1 MKVNFVGVLIRL
13 ISDPF
18 CQPPMS
24 GRYKLFFCSVFLFLS
39 FQFAAH
45 AATPVGLDSVGIQ
58 QIEGRVFIIHK
69 VAYQETLFSISRR
82 YKVQMS
88 EIQQSNRILK
98 QGLKEGQMLLVPYG
112 QATSSLDSS
121 VPNSSDASASSET
134 SPSTPARNTS
144 SENAADPGSLAS
156 EDTVS
161 PASTIPAKNDKTTAP
176 TVEAPATNPT
186 KTAPAFTIQ
195 KVKITHKVKSGES
208 LSTIAKKY
216 KVTVAELKSW
226 NSLSSDKLSIGK
238 ALKVIT
244 KKAVPVKQNGTQ
256 TQAEPLVADAAVKE
270 EVKKEEPRVT
280 DRKTEIPNETKEVV
294 FISTKSPSATTKATG
309 DGISHTVKSGES
321 LFLLAKMYGSSIEE
335 LVQWNGLTSNNIK
348 VGQTLQVGRAA
359 TTTAAASTNP
369 IAATTTTTTAPTT
382 TTSEVEVKEVKSE
395 PTVSVPAAEPKQE
408 STAPN
413 TSGGFTNTKESG
425 LAEVIPGTE
434 ANKKYLVLHRNAP
447 VGSVIRIKNEE
458 NDLTIFAR
466 VVGVLPET
474 GDNSKVLIK
483 LSKAAFEQ
491 LKGVNT
497 RFPVEILY

>member
-18 CQPPMS
+18 CQPLMS
-24 GRYKLFFCSVFLFLS
+24 GRFKLFFCSVFLFLS

-45 AATPVGLDSVGIQ
+45 AATSEGLDSVGIQ
-58 QIEGRVFIIHK
+58 RIEGRVFIIHK

-112 QATSSLDSS
+112 QTNSSLDSS
-121 VPNSSDASASSET
+121 VPNSSDAAVSSET
-134 SPSTPARNTS
+134 SASTLNRNTS
-144 SENAADPGSLAS
+144 TENAADPGPLTSVATPS
-156 EDTVS
+156 
-161 PASTIPAKNDKTTAP
+161 STSSIPAKNDKTTAAP
-176 TVEAPATNPT
+176 TVESPVTNPS
-186 KTAPAFTIQ
+186 KTAATFTIQ

-216 KVTVAELKSW
+216 KVSVAELKSW

-238 ALKVIT
+238 SLKVIT
-244 KKAVPVKQNGTQ
+244 KKSVPVKQSGTQ

-270 EVKKEEPRVT
+270 EVKKEQPKVA
-280 DRKTEIPNETKEVV
+280 DRKTENPNETKEVV
-294 FISTKSPSATTKATG
+294 FVFTKSPTATTNATG
-309 DGISHTVKSGES
+309 DGISHTVKPGES
-321 LFLLAKMYGSSIEE
+321 LFSLAKMYGSSIEE

-359 TTTAAASTNP
+359 TTTAASTN
-369 IAATTTTTTAPTT
+369 TTA
-382 TTSEVEVKEVKSE
+382 SEDVAEEVKSE
-395 PTVSVPAAEPKQE
+395 PTVTVPAAEPKQE

-447 VGSVIRIKNEE
+447 IGSVIRIKNEE

-483 LSKAAFEQ
+483 LSQAAFEQ

>member
-1 MKVNFVGVLIRL
+1 MKVNFVGILIRL

-24 GRYKLFFCSVFLFLS
+24 GRFKLFFYSVFLFLS
-39 FQFAAH
+39 FQSAVLAG
-45 AATPVGLDSVGIQ
+45 TTEGLDSIGIQ

-112 QATSSLDSS
+112 QTNSSLDYS
-121 VPNSSDASASSET
+121 VLNSSDAAASSET
-134 SPSTPARNTS
+134 SPSTPVRNTY
-144 SENAADPGSLAS
+144 SENTADSGSLTSVA
-156 EDTVS
+156 TPS
-161 PASTIPAKNDKTTAP
+161 PASSIPAKNDKTIAAP
-176 TVEAPATNPT
+176 TVVSPVTNPS
-186 KTAPAFTIQ
+186 KTAAAVTIQ

-216 KVTVAELKSW
+216 KVSVAELKSW
-226 NSLSSDKLSIGK
+226 NSLSSDKISIGK
-238 ALKVIT
+238 SLKVIT
-244 KKAVPVKQNGTQ
+244 KKAVPVKQSGTQ

-270 EVKKEEPRVT
+270 EVKKEEPKVS
-280 DRKTEIPNETKEVV
+280 DRKTEIPNENKEVV
-294 FISTKSPSATTKATG
+294 FVSTKSPTATTNATG
-309 DGISHTVKSGES
+309 DRISHTVKPGES

-348 VGQTLQVGRAA
+348 VGQTLQVGRA
-359 TTTAAASTNP
+359 TAAT
-369 IAATTTTTTAPTT
+369 AATTSASTTT
-382 TTSEVEVKEVKSE
+382 TTSEDVVEEVKSE
-395 PTVSVPAAEPKQE
+395 PIITVPAAEQKQE

-447 VGSVIRIKNEE
+447 IGSVIRIKNEE

>member
-24 GRYKLFFCSVFLFLS
+24 GRFKLFFCSVFLFLS

-45 AATPVGLDSVGIQ
+45 AAAPVGLDSVGIQ

-121 VPNSSDASASSET
+121 APNSSDAATSSET

-156 EDTVS
+156 EDTAS
-161 PASTIPAKNDKTTAP
+161 PAPTIPAKNDKTTAP

-186 KTAPAFTIQ
+186 KTAPAVTIQ

-216 KVTVAELKSW
+216 KVSVAELKSW

-270 EVKKEEPRVT
+270 EVKKEQPKVA
-280 DRKTEIPNETKEVV
+280 DRKTENPNETKEVV
-294 FISTKSPSATTKATG
+294 FVSTKSPTATTNATG
-309 DGISHTVKSGES
+309 DGISHTVKPGES
-321 LFLLAKMYGSSIEE
+321 LFSLAKMYGSSIEE

-359 TTTAAASTNP
+359 TTTAASTN
-369 IAATTTTTTAPTT
+369 TTA
-382 TTSEVEVKEVKSE
+382 SEDVAEEVKSE
-395 PTVSVPAAEPKQE
+395 PTVTVPAAEPKQE
-408 STAPN
+408 STVPN

-447 VGSVIRIKNEE
+447 IGSVIRIKNEE

>member
-1 MKVNFVGVLIRL
+1 
-13 ISDPF
+13 
-18 CQPPMS
+18 MS

-112 QATSSLDSS
+112 QTTSSLDSS
-121 VPNSSDASASSET
+121 VPNSSDAATSSET

-144 SENAADPGSLAS
+144 SENAADPGEATS
-156 EDTVS
+156 VVVPS
-161 PASTIPAKNDKTTAP
+161 PASTIPAKNDKTTTAP
-176 TVEAPATNPT
+176 TVEAPATNST

-216 KVTVAELKSW
+216 KVTIAELKSW

-270 EVKKEEPRVT
+270 EVKKEETRVT

-335 LVQWNGLTSNNIK
+335 LIQWNGLTSNNIK

-359 TTTAAASTNP
+359 TTAASTNP
-369 IAATTTTTTAPTT
+369 IAATTTTTTTPTT
-382 TTSEVEVKEVKSE
+382 NTASEVEVEEVKSE
-395 PTVSVPAAEPKQE
+395 PTVTVPAAEPKQE

>member
-24 GRYKLFFCSVFLFLS
+24 GRFKLFFCSVFLFLS
-39 FQFAAH
+39 FQFTAH
-45 AATPVGLDSVGIQ
+45 AAAPVGLDSVGIQ

-112 QATSSLDSS
+112 QAISSLDSS
-121 VPNSSDASASSET
+121 VPNSSDAAASSET
-134 SPSTPARNTS
+134 SASTISRDTS
-144 SENAADPGSLAS
+144 FENAVDSGEATSVGTP
-156 EDTVS
+156 S
-161 PASTIPAKNDKTTAP
+161 PAPTIPAKNDKTTAP
-176 TVEAPATNPT
+176 TVEAPATNST
-186 KTAPAFTIQ
+186 KTAPAVTIQ

-216 KVTVAELKSW
+216 KVSVAELKSW

-294 FISTKSPSATTKATG
+294 FVSTKSPSATTKATG

-321 LFLLAKMYGSSIEE
+321 LFLLSKMYGSSIED

-359 TTTAAASTNP
+359 ATTAASTNST
-369 IAATTTTTTAPTT
+369 ASTTVSTATTA
-382 TTSEVEVKEVKSE
+382 SEVEVKEVKSE
-395 PTVSVPAAEPKQE
+395 PTVTVPAAEPKQE

>member
-24 GRYKLFFCSVFLFLS
+24 GRFKLFFCSVFLFLS

-45 AATPVGLDSVGIQ
+45 AAAPVGLDSVGIQ

-121 VPNSSDASASSET
+121 VPNSTDAAASSET
-134 SPSTPARNTS
+134 SASTISRDTS
-144 SENAADPGSLAS
+144 FENAVAPGSLTS
-156 EDTVS
+156 EDTPL
-161 PASTIPAKNDKTTAP
+161 PAPTIPAKNDKTTAP
-176 TVEAPATNPT
+176 TVEAPATNST
-186 KTAPAFTIQ
+186 KTAPAVTIQ

-216 KVTVAELKSW
+216 KVSVAELKSW

-359 TTTAAASTNP
+359 TTAASTNP
-369 IAATTTTTTAPTT
+369 IAATTTTPTT

-395 PTVSVPAAEPKQE
+395 PTVTVPATEPKQE

>member
-1 MKVNFVGVLIRL
+1 
-13 ISDPF
+13 
-18 CQPPMS
+18 MS
-24 GRYKLFFCSVFLFLS
+24 GRFKLFFCSVFLFLN
-39 FQFAAH
+39 FQFTSF
-45 AATPVGLDSVGIQ
+45 AATPVGYDSVGIQ
-58 QIEGRVFIIHK
+58 QIEGRLFIIHK

-121 VPNSSDASASSET
+121 VPNSSDDSALSET
-134 SPSTPARNTS
+134 SASTINRNTS
-144 SENAADPGSLAS
+144 SENAVAS
-156 EDTVS
+156 AEATSVATPS
-161 PASTIPAKNDKTTAP
+161 PTSSIPAKNDKITAAP
-176 TVEAPATNPT
+176 TVASTATIPT
-186 KTAPAFTIQ
+186 KTAPTYTIQ

-244 KKAVPVKQNGTQ
+244 KKSVPVKQSGTQ
-256 TQAEPLVADAAVKE
+256 IQAEPLVADAAVKE
-270 EVKKEEPRVT
+270 EVKIEEPRAAPK
-280 DRKTEIPNETKEVV
+280 KTEIPNETKEVV
-294 FISTKSPSATTKATG
+294 FVSTKSPSATTKATG
-309 DGISHTVKSGES
+309 DVISHTVKPGES

-348 VGQTLQVGRAA
+348 VGQMLQVGRAA
-359 TTTAAASTNP
+359 TTAAASTNP
-369 IAATTTTTTAPTT
+369 IAATTTIPTTTA
-382 TTSEVEVKEVKSE
+382 SEVLVEEVKSE
-395 PTVSVPAAEPKQE
+395 PIVTVPAAEPKQE

-447 VGSVIRIKNEE
+447 IGSVIRIKNEE

>member
-1 MKVNFVGVLIRL
+1 MKVNFVGILIRL

-18 CQPPMS
+18 CQPPMF
-24 GRYKLFFCSVFLFLS
+24 GRFKLFFCSVFLFLN

-121 VPNSSDASASSET
+121 VPNSSDAAASSET
-134 SPSTPARNTS
+134 SASTPARDTS
-144 SENAADPGSLAS
+144 SENAVAPGSLTS
-156 EDTVS
+156 EDTPS
-161 PASTIPAKNDKTTAP
+161 PAPTIPAKNDKTAAP
-176 TVEAPATNPT
+176 TVESPATNPI
-186 KTAPAFTIQ
+186 KTAPAVTIQ

-216 KVTVAELKSW
+216 KVSVAELKSW

-256 TQAEPLVADAAVKE
+256 TQAEPVVADAVVKE
-270 EVKKEEPRVT
+270 EIKKEEPKVA
-280 DRKTEIPNETKEVV
+280 DRKTEMPNETKEVV
-294 FISTKSPSATTKATG
+294 FVSTKSPSATTNATG

-359 TTTAAASTNP
+359 TTTAAASTNST
-369 IAATTTTTTAPTT
+369 ASTTTPTNPTA
-382 TTSEVEVKEVKSE
+382 SEVVVEEVKSE
-395 PTVSVPAAEPKQE
+395 PTVTVPAAEPKQE

-425 LAEVIPGTE
+425 LAEVIPGTD

-447 VGSVIRIKNEE
+447 IGSVIRIKNEE

>member
-1 MKVNFVGVLIRL
+1 MKVNFVGILIRL

-18 CQPPMS
+18 CQPPMF
-24 GRYKLFFCSVFLFLS
+24 GRFKLFFCSVFLFLN

-121 VPNSSDASASSET
+121 VPNSSDAAASSET
-134 SPSTPARNTS
+134 SASTPARDTS
-144 SENAADPGSLAS
+144 SENAVAPGSLTS
-156 EDTVS
+156 EDTPS
-161 PASTIPAKNDKTTAP
+161 PAPTIPAKNDKTTAAP
-176 TVEAPATNPT
+176 TVESPATNPT
-186 KTAPAFTIQ
+186 KTAPAVTIQ

-216 KVTVAELKSW
+216 KVSVAELKSW

-256 TQAEPLVADAAVKE
+256 TQAEPLVADAVVKE
-270 EVKKEEPRVT
+270 EIKKEEPKVA

-294 FISTKSPSATTKATG
+294 FVSTKSPSATTNATG
-309 DGISHTVKSGES
+309 DGIFHTVKSGES

-359 TTTAAASTNP
+359 TTTAAASTNST
-369 IAATTTTTTAPTT
+369 ASTTTPTA
-382 TTSEVEVKEVKSE
+382 SEVVVEEVKSE
-395 PTVSVPAAEPKQE
+395 LTVTVPAAEPKQE

-425 LAEVIPGTE
+425 LAEVIPGTD

-447 VGSVIRIKNEE
+447 IGSVIRIKNEE

>member
-1 MKVNFVGVLIRL
+1 MKVNFVGILIRL

-24 GRYKLFFCSVFLFLS
+24 GRFKLFFCSVFLFLS

-45 AATPVGLDSVGIQ
+45 AAAPVGLDSVGIQ

-88 EIQQSNRILK
+88 EIHQSNRILK

-121 VPNSSDASASSET
+121 VPSSTDASASSET
-134 SPSTPARNTS
+134 SASTISRDTS
-144 SENAADPGSLAS
+144 SENAADSGEATSV
-156 EDTVS
+156 DTPS
-161 PASTIPAKNDKTTAP
+161 PVPTIPAKNDKTTAP
-176 TVEAPATNPT
+176 TVEAPATNST
-186 KTAPAFTIQ
+186 KTAPAVTIQ

-216 KVTVAELKSW
+216 KVSVAELKSW

-294 FISTKSPSATTKATG
+294 FVSTKSPSATTKATG

-335 LVQWNGLTSNNIK
+335 LIQWNGLTSNNIK

-359 TTTAAASTNP
+359 TTAASTNP
-369 IAATTTTTTAPTT
+369 IAATTTTTTTTTPTT
-382 TTSEVEVKEVKSE
+382 TTSEVVVEEVKSE
-395 PTVSVPAAEPKQE
+395 PIVTVPAAEPKQE

>member
-24 GRYKLFFCSVFLFLS
+24 GSFKLFFCSVFLFLS

-45 AATPVGLDSVGIQ
+45 AATSEGLDSVGIQ

-112 QATSSLDSS
+112 QTNSSLDSS
-121 VPNSSDASASSET
+121 VPNSSDAAVSSET
-134 SPSTPARNTS
+134 SASTLNRNTS
-144 SENAADPGSLAS
+144 TENAADPGPLTSVATPS
-156 EDTVS
+156 
-161 PASTIPAKNDKTTAP
+161 STSSIPAKNDKTTAAP
-176 TVEAPATNPT
+176 TVESPVTNPS
-186 KTAPAFTIQ
+186 KTAATFTIQ

-216 KVTVAELKSW
+216 KVSVAELKSW

-238 ALKVIT
+238 SLKVIT
-244 KKAVPVKQNGTQ
+244 KKSVPVKQSGTQ

-270 EVKKEEPRVT
+270 EVKKEQPKVA
-280 DRKTEIPNETKEVV
+280 DRKTENPNETKEVV
-294 FISTKSPSATTKATG
+294 FVSTKSPTATTNATG
-309 DGISHTVKSGES
+309 DGISHTVKPGES
-321 LFLLAKMYGSSIEE
+321 LFSLAKMYGSSIEE

-359 TTTAAASTNP
+359 TTTAASTN
-369 IAATTTTTTAPTT
+369 TTA
-382 TTSEVEVKEVKSE
+382 SEDVAEEVKSE
-395 PTVSVPAAEPKQE
+395 PTVTVPAAEPKQE

-447 VGSVIRIKNEE
+447 IGSVIRIKNEE

>member
-1 MKVNFVGVLIRL
+1 MKVNFVGALIRH
-13 ISDPF
+13 ISDPLVS
-18 CQPPMS
+18 PLMS
-24 GRYKLFFCSVFLFLS
+24 GRFKLFSCSVFLFLS

-45 AATPVGLDSVGIQ
+45 AATSEGLDSVGIQ
-58 QIEGRVFIIHK
+58 RIEGRVFIIHK

-112 QATSSLDSS
+112 QTNSSLDSS
-121 VPNSSDASASSET
+121 VPNSSDAAVSSET
-134 SPSTPARNTS
+134 SASTLNRNTS
-144 SENAADPGSLAS
+144 SENAADPGSLTSVA
-156 EDTVS
+156 TPS
-161 PASTIPAKNDKTTAP
+161 PASSIPAKNDKTTAAP
-176 TVEAPATNPT
+176 TVESPVTNPS
-186 KTAPAFTIQ
+186 KTAATFTIQ

-216 KVTVAELKSW
+216 KVSVAELKSW

-244 KKAVPVKQNGTQ
+244 KKSVPVKQSGTQ

-270 EVKKEEPRVT
+270 EVKKEEPKVAE
-280 DRKTEIPNETKEVV
+280 RKTENPNETKEVV
-294 FISTKSPSATTKATG
+294 FVSTKSPTATTNATG
-309 DGISHTVKSGES
+309 DGISHTVKPGES
-321 LFLLAKMYGSSIEE
+321 LFSLAKMYGSSIEE

-359 TTTAAASTNP
+359 TTTAAPTN
-369 IAATTTTTTAPTT
+369 TTA
-382 TTSEVEVKEVKSE
+382 SEDVAEEVKSE
-395 PTVSVPAAEPKQE
+395 PTVTVPAAEPKQE

-447 VGSVIRIKNEE
+447 IGSVIRIKNEE

-483 LSKAAFEQ
+483 LSQAAFEQ

>member
-1 MKVNFVGVLIRL
+1 MKVNFVGILIRL

-24 GRYKLFFCSVFLFLS
+24 GRFKLFFCSVFLFLS

-45 AATPVGLDSVGIQ
+45 AATPEGLDSVGIQ

-112 QATSSLDSS
+112 QATSSLDSL
-121 VPNSSDASASSET
+121 VPNSSDAVASSET
-134 SPSTPARNTS
+134 SASTISRDTS
-144 SENAADPGSLAS
+144 SENAADSGEATSVGTP
-156 EDTVS
+156 S
-161 PASTIPAKNDKTTAP
+161 PAATIPAKNDKTTAP
-176 TVEAPATNPT
+176 TVEAPATNST
-186 KTAPAFTIQ
+186 KTAPAVTIQ

-216 KVTVAELKSW
+216 KVSVAELKSW

-294 FISTKSPSATTKATG
+294 FVSTKSPSATTKVTG

-321 LFLLAKMYGSSIEE
+321 LFLLAKMYGSSIED

-359 TTTAAASTNP
+359 ATTTPTTTA
-369 IAATTTTTTAPTT
+369 
-382 TTSEVEVKEVKSE
+382 SEVEVEEVKSE
-395 PTVSVPAAEPKQE
+395 PTVTVPAVEPKQE

-413 TSGGFTNTKESG
+413 TSGGFMNTKESG

-447 VGSVIRIKNEE
+447 IGSVIRIKNEE

>member
-1 MKVNFVGVLIRL
+1 
-13 ISDPF
+13 
-18 CQPPMS
+18 MS
-24 GRYKLFFCSVFLFLS
+24 NRYKLFFCSVFLFLS

-45 AATPVGLDSVGIQ
+45 AATPEGLDSVGIQ

-112 QATSSLDSS
+112 QATSSFDSS
-121 VPNSSDASASSET
+121 VPNSYDAAALSET
-134 SPSTPARNTS
+134 SASTISRNTS
-144 SENAADPGSLAS
+144 SENAVAPAEATSVA
-156 EDTVS
+156 TPS
-161 PASTIPAKNDKTTAP
+161 PASSIPAKNYKTAAP
-176 TVEAPATNPT
+176 TVESPATNPT
-186 KTAPAFTIQ
+186 KTAPAVTIQ

-216 KVTVAELKSW
+216 KVSVAELKSW

-270 EVKKEEPRVT
+270 EVKKEETRVT

-294 FISTKSPSATTKATG
+294 FVSTKSPSATTKATG

-335 LVQWNGLTSNNIK
+335 LVQWNSLTSNNIK

-359 TTTAAASTNP
+359 TTAAAAASTNP
-369 IAATTTTTTAPTT
+369 IAATTTPTT
-382 TTSEVEVKEVKSE
+382 TSSEVEVKEVKSE
-395 PTVSVPAAEPKQE
+395 PTVTVPAAEPKQE

-434 ANKKYLVLHRNAP
+434 ATKKYLVLHRNAP

>member
-280 DRKTEIPNETKEVV
+280 DRKTEIPNGTKEVV
-294 FISTKSPSATTKATG
+294 FVSTKSPSATTKATG

>member
-1 MKVNFVGVLIRL
+1 
-13 ISDPF
+13 
-18 CQPPMS
+18 MS
-24 GRYKLFFCSVFLFLS
+24 GRFKLFFCSVFLFLS
-39 FQFAAH
+39 FQFTSL
-45 AATPVGLDSVGIQ
+45 AATPVGYDSVGIQ
-58 QIEGRVFIIHK
+58 QIEGRLFIIHK

-112 QATSSLDSS
+112 QSEVSLDSS
-121 VPNSSDASASSET
+121 VPNSVSASET
-134 SPSTPARNTS
+134 KVNSPTRNTA
-144 SENAADPGSLAS
+144 SENAADPSS
-156 EDTVS
+156 MPVVNTPSS
-161 PASTIPAKNDKTTAP
+161 PSSVPAKSDKTIAASTGESSGANSSKTGAA
-176 TVEAPATNPT
+176 V
-186 KTAPAFTIQ
+186 TIQ

-226 NSLSSDKLSIGK
+226 NSLSSDKLQIGK
-238 ALKVIT
+238 SLKVIT
-244 KKAVPVKQNGTQ
+244 KKAIPVKQNSTQ
-256 TQAEPLVADAAVKE
+256 TQAEPLVADVAVKE
-270 EVKKEEPRVT
+270 EPKVAPKKIENS
-280 DRKTEIPNETKEVV
+280 NENKEVV
-294 FISTKSPSATTKATG
+294 FISTKSPTANTKVTG
-309 DGISHTVKSGES
+309 DWISHIVKPGES

-335 LVQWNGLTSNNIK
+335 LVKWNGLTSNNIK

-359 TTTAAASTNP
+359 TTTASTNT
-369 IAATTTTTTAPTT
+369 IA
-382 TTSEVEVKEVKSE
+382 SEEVVEEVKSE
-395 PTVSVPAAEPKQE
+395 PTVTVPIAEPKQE
-408 STAPN
+408 SSAPN
-413 TSGGFTNTKESG
+413 TSGGFTNTRESG

-447 VGSVIRIKNEE
+447 IGTVIRIKNEE

>member
-1 MKVNFVGVLIRL
+1 MRVIFVRGLIRL
-13 ISDPF
+13 ILDPLVSF
-18 CQPPMS
+18 PMS
-24 GRYKLFFCSVFLFLS
+24 GRFKLFLCSVFLFLS
-39 FQFAAH
+39 FQAAAL
-45 AATPVGLDSVGIQ
+45 AATTTERLDSIGVQ
-58 QIEGRVFIIHK
+58 RIEGRIFIIHK
-69 VAYQETLFSISRR
+69 VVYRETLFSISRR

-98 QGLKEGQMLLVPYG
+98 QGLKEGQMLLIPYG
-112 QATSSLDSS
+112 QTINSLDSS
-121 VPNSSDASASSET
+121 VPNSSDAAATSET
-134 SPSTPARNTS
+134 TSTTSERNAT
-144 SENAADPGSLAS
+144 SENAADRGSLTSVATPPAAS
-156 EDTVS
+156 LL
-161 PASTIPAKNDKTTAP
+161 PAKNDKTAAAP
-176 TVEAPATNPT
+176 IVESPVTNPS
-186 KTAPAFTIQ
+186 KSAAAVTIQ

-238 ALKVIT
+238 PLKVIT
-244 KKAVPVKQNGTQ
+244 KKAVPVKQSVTQ
-256 TQAEPLVADAAVKE
+256 PQAEPFVANAPVRDE
-270 EVKKEEPRVT
+270 FKKEESKVA
-280 DRKTEIPNETKEVV
+280 DKKTEDPNQNKEVV
-294 FISTKSPSATTKATG
+294 FVSTKASTAVTKVMG
-309 DGISHTVKSGES
+309 DWLSHTVKPGES

-348 VGQTLQVGRAA
+348 VGQSINVGRATDMA
-359 TTTAAASTNP
+359 TSGEV
-369 IAATTTTTTAPTT
+369 I
-382 TTSEVEVKEVKSE
+382 VEVKNA
-395 PTVSVPAAEPKQE
+395 PTATVPAAESKQE

-447 VGSVIRIKNEE
+447 IGSVIRIKNEE

>member
-1 MKVNFVGVLIRL
+1 
-13 ISDPF
+13 
-18 CQPPMS
+18 
-24 GRYKLFFCSVFLFLS
+24 
-39 FQFAAH
+39 
-45 AATPVGLDSVGIQ
+45 
-58 QIEGRVFIIHK
+58 
-69 VAYQETLFSISRR
+69 
-82 YKVQMS
+82 
-88 EIQQSNRILK
+88 
-98 QGLKEGQMLLVPYG
+98 MLLVPYG
-112 QATSSLDSS
+112 QAITSLDSS
-121 VPNSSDASASSET
+121 VPNSSDAAASSET
-134 SPSTPARNTS
+134 SASNINRDTN

-156 EDTVS
+156 EDTAS
-161 PASTIPAKNDKTTAP
+161 PASTIPAKIDKTIAP
-176 TVEAPATNPT
+176 TVEAPATNST
-186 KTAPAFTIQ
+186 KTAPAVTIQ

-270 EVKKEEPRVT
+270 EVKKDEPRVT

-294 FISTKSPSATTKATG
+294 FISTKSPSATTKANG

-348 VGQTLQVGRAA
+348 VGQTLQVRRAA
-359 TTTAAASTNP
+359 TTAASTNS
-369 IAATTTTTTAPTT
+369 IAATTTTTPTT

-395 PTVSVPAAEPKQE
+395 PTVTVLAAEPKQE